1 MAPDQGWVLADPAM
15 FFSIKNNGAMKQ
27 FILKNLFWNSSNL
40 KPPNSDYSDVAYTL
54 QHMLKCAH

>member
-27 FILKNLFWNSSNL
+27 VFPKDLFRNFSNL
-40 KPPNSDYSDVAYTL
+40 KPSNPYYSDVAYTL
-54 QHMLKCAH
+54 QHMLKCAD